1 MTLCSRSQIDGE
13 DFINF
18 CGLHGKYELY
28 NQDVSSEI
36 MLTHYV
42 ALSKILYSA
51 GGFQDFLNSLKNA
64 VLMPANA
71 KKIIKKL
78 ATRWSH
84 VLGPILIDY
93 LTSTYSLIWKIQN
106 QKTKKDLKLLVIF
119 FKAHISEKA
128 TKFWEIFTLL
138 LTGATLKTK
147 VRWRFCKILWLSQN
161 MWTLCRMSEKVF
173 GEMKWSVAV

>member
-119 FKAHISEKA
+119 FKANIPIWKGH
-128 TKFWEIFTLL
+128 
-138 LTGATLKTK
+138 
-147 VRWRFCKILWLSQN
+147 KILRNLHITFDWRYIKDKSKVKILQN
-161 MWTLCRMSEKVF
+161 FVTFSEYVNF
-173 GEMKWSVAV
+173 M